1 MTSQL
6 HLCKALI
13 DRARFA
19 PSVAGIPFDM
29 ADEALRMGLEWHA
42 ACKAVVMVNGSSG
55 PEAYKYIL
63 AHSGWH
69 RLVLTKLQTDPRCR
83 KEAHHYCRSHP
94 DNGLIS
100 KDGDSYTILIQP
112 TR

>member
-6 HLCKALI
+6 LLCRALI

-19 PSVAGIPFDM
+19 PSEAGTEFDM
-29 ADEALRMGLEWHA
+29 AEEGLRMGLDWYLLM
-42 ACKAVVMVNGSSG
+42 KAIYIVNKLSE
-55 PEAYKYIL
+55 PDAHKYVL
-63 AHSGWH
+63 SQRGWH
-69 RLVLTKLQTDPRCR
+69 RIIQAKLQTDPRCR
-83 KEAHHYCRSHP
+83 KQAYRFCRSHP

-100 KDGDSYTILIQP
+100 KDGDRYTILIQP